1 MSCETNVCGTGGW
14 TGPKPGDPDNNLI
27 LSATPAFGGIDV
39 SWTYPATFPHA
50 VAHTLLYR
58 GLTADF
64 NSAIQIAVVSGNFF
78 YDKQDNNYTH
88 YYWIRIVSVNGTEGE
103 IIGPASATAKRT
115 IEQTIE
121 DLTGQIDRGLLAQSL
136 KEEIDKITFTY
147 DELVQEIANRIA
159 GNEALAA
166 LLAEVQTGVTQ
177 SLAFIDT
184 ETTSRAEGDSALLRQ
199 LNTLAA
205 LNQDNAAAI
214 LTERTAR
221 VDGDSALS
229 ARVDLVVAATGDNAA
244 AIQQVNETQTSITTA
259 LARSITTVQSTL
271 EGDTASGQVGLLA
284 QVGNL
289 ENTVSGIGALYTAKV
304 SVNGLI
310 GGFGVFNDG
319 TTVEAG
325 FDVDRFWIGRTN
337 ANRRKPFIIDNGIV
351 YIDEGAINKLT
362 FNKLRDAEGR
372 FIVENGRVKADYLTV
387 KEIMGGAFT
396 GDAWPVKGGGNGF
409 YLGPN
414 GLLLGNANDG
424 KYVRMTSAGDIY
436 ASAFSMVNGKLS
448 FTGDVISTDNL
459 KPEAVN
465 IFKLA
470 RGASLPDY
478 VRTYKGDLRPVV
490 TVNSWL
496 VLPLDDRALNNKIEA
511 IDYDM
516 YRVLLPAG
524 TYFYELSVP
533 VKSGGSDT
541 NDACY
546 TAIVHNP
553 PGTAEGEY
561 TVLST
566 AGCNVVG
573 DWQTATIFGVG
584 RVTLSGAQH
593 ISVAVMTTDSG
604 PTLRV
609 VARAG
614 GYSTTILRIWRDAS
628 V

>member
-14 TGPKPGDPDNNLI
+14 TGPKPGDPDNNII

-284 QVGNL
+284 QVGDL

-337 ANRRKPFIIDNGIV
+337 ANRRKPFIIDNDIV

-362 FNKLRDAEGR
+362 FNKLRDASGN
-372 FIVENGRVKADYLTV
+372 FIVANGKVKADYLSV

-396 GDAWPVKGGGNGF
+396 GDAWPAKGLSGF

-414 GLLLGNANDG
+414 GLLLGNANDNRF
-424 KYVRMTSAGDIY
+424 VRMTSAGDIY
-436 ASAFSMVNGKLS
+436 ASAFSMVNGKLT
-448 FTGDVISTDNL
+448 FTGEVINSNNIAN
-459 KPEAVN
+459 EQVN

-478 VRTYKGDLRPVV
+478 VRTYKGDVRTVV
-490 TVNSWL
+490 
-496 VLPLDDRALNNKIEA
+496 PLNVWTPLLLDPAALNNKINA
-511 IDYDM
+511 QDIDD
-516 YRVLLPAG
+516 YRIYLPAG

-533 VKSGGSDT
+533 VKSGNSDT
-541 NDACY
+541 CDACY
-546 TAIVHNP
+546 TAIIRNHPTKEV
-553 PGTAEGEY
+553 ADVVEII
-561 TVLST
+561 ST
-566 AGCNVVG
+566 AGVNVVG

-584 RVTLSGAQH
+584 RFTLSDWTY
-593 ISVAVMTTDSG
+593 ISAAILRTDS
-604 PTLRV
+604 PSCTV

-614 GYSTTILRIWRDAS
+614 GYSTTIIRIWRDSS

>member
-1 MSCETNVCGTGGW
+1 
-14 TGPKPGDPDNNLI
+14 
-27 LSATPAFGGIDV
+27 
-39 SWTYPATFPHA
+39 

-199 LNTLAA
+199 INTLAA

-221 VDGDSALS
+221 VDADSAVS

-271 EGDTASGQVGLLA
+271 EGNTASGQVGLLA

-362 FNKLRDAEGR
+362 FNKLRDASGN
-372 FIVENGRVKADYLTV
+372 FIVADGKVKADYLSV

-396 GDAWPVKGGGNGF
+396 GDAWPAKGLSGF

-414 GLLLGNANDG
+414 GLLLGNANDNRF
-424 KYVRMTSAGDIY
+424 VRMTSAGDIY

-478 VRTYKGDLRPVV
+478 VRTYKGDVRT
-490 TVNSWL
+490 TV
-496 VLPLDDRALNNKIEA
+496 PLNVWTPLLLDPLALNNKINAQDVDE
-511 IDYDM
+511 
-516 YRVLLPAG
+516 YRIYLPAG

-533 VKSGGSDT
+533 VKSGDSDT
-541 NDACY
+541 CDACY
-546 TAIVHNP
+546 TAIMRNHPTKEV
-553 PGTAEGEY
+553 
-561 TVLST
+561 
-566 AGCNVVG
+566 AGIVEIISAAGVNVVG

-584 RVTLSGAQH
+584 RFTLADWTY
-593 ISVAVMTTDSG
+593 ISAAILRTDS
-604 PTLRV
+604 PPCTV
-609 VARAG
+609 VARGG
-614 GYSTTILRIWRDAS
+614 GYSTTIIRIWRDSS